1 MFFHV
6 LVGHL
11 YVFFGKMT
19 IWIICSFL
27 KIGLWF
33 FIHFL
38 TSELYVVVQL
48 LGRVWLFSDPTDC
61 SPLGSSIWGILEWV
75 AISFSSG
82 SSRPRDQAYVSHV
95 SWISRWILY
104 HWATREELYE
114 LFIYSESSTPYQIY
128 ILPTL
133 PLIQQ
138 VPFSF
143 IDGFPSLYSGFFF
156 FLCSPSHLFFLVFFG
171 VKSKEITKTML
182 RRLLSTSSLRSY
194 MVSGLTF
201 ISLIHFELIFYVYY
215 TKDHAAIRKI
225 WKLNQ

>member
-6 LVGHL
+6 PVGHL

-19 IWIICSFL
+19 IRIICSFL

-38 TSELYVVVQL
+38 TIELYVVVQL
-48 LGRVWLFSDPTDC
+48 LGRVWLFCDPIDC
-61 SPLGSSIWGILEWV
+61 SPPGSSIWGILEWV
-75 AISFSSG
+75 AIFFSSG

-104 HWATREELYE
+104 YWATREELCE
-114 LFIYSESSTPYQIY
+114 PFIYSESSTPYQIY
-128 ILPTL
+128 ILQTL

-143 IDGFPSLYSGFFF
+143 VDGFPSLYSGFFF
-156 FLCSPSHLFFLVFFG
+156 FFFMQSLSFIFPSLFWCQIQRNHQDLC
-171 VKSKEITKTML
+171 
-182 RRLLSTSSLRSY
+182 
-194 MVSGLTF
+194 
-201 ISLIHFELIFYVYY
+201 
-215 TKDHAAIRKI
+215 
-225 WKLNQ
+225 

>member
-27 KIGLWF
+27 KIGLWV

-143 IDGFPSLYSGFFF
+143 VDGFPSLYSSFFF
-156 FLCSPSHLFFLVFFG
+156 FMQSLSFIFPCLFWCQIQRNHQDYVKEVIIYVFFEELHG
-171 VKSKEITKTML
+171 F
-182 RRLLSTSSLRSY
+182 RSY
-194 MVSGLTF
+194 IHIFNTF
-201 ISLIHFELIFYVYY
+201 WVNFLCILHKRSCSY
-215 TKDHAAIRKI
+215 
-225 WKLNQ
+225 